1 MSGNFWRGDLYR
13 EIGGLI
19 VFALCDVNSFYASC
33 ETVFRPDLRGR
44 PVVVLSNND
53 GCVISR
59 SAEAKPFVKMG
70 EPYFKQKDI
79 FRHHGVVCFSSNYE
93 LYADMSNRVMTT
105 LEEMSPRCEKYS
117 IDEVFCDLT
126 GVRNCRVLTEF
137 GHELRATVRQRTH
150 LTVGVGIAQTKTLAK
165 LANHAAKR
173 WQQQTG
179 SVVDLSNAERQRK
192 LMAALPVEEVW
203 GVGRRIAKRLET
215 MGIRTVLQLADTD
228 IRFIRKHF
236 NVVLERT
243 VRELRGEPCLELE
256 EFAPVK
262 QEIICSRSFGHRI
275 TEYEEMR
282 QAICSY
288 ASRAAEKLR
297 QEHQYCRFISVFV
310 KTSPF
315 APDERYYAN
324 NASVTLLTPTQDS
337 RDIIAAATRCLD
349 AIWQSGCRYQK
360 AGVMLGDFYS
370 QGVAQ
375 LNLFDEN
382 APRKNSQKLM
392 EVLDRLNAEDGRGT
406 LYFAGQGIQ
415 QPWQMKREMLSPR
428 YTTRYSDLPT
438 VK

>member
-1 MSGNFWRGDLYR
+1 M
-13 EIGGLI
+13 
-19 VFALCDVNSFYASC
+19 FALCDVNAFYASC
-33 ETVFRPDLRGR
+33 ETAFRPDLKGR

-59 SAEAKPFVKMG
+59 SEEAKPLVKMG
-70 EPYFKQKDI
+70 EPYFKHKEL

-105 LEEMSPRCEKYS
+105 LEGMSPRSEIYS
-117 IDEVFCDLT
+117 IDEIFCDLT
-126 GVRNCRVLTEF
+126 GVRNCRDLSEF
-137 GHELRATVRQRTH
+137 GREMRATVLQHTH
-150 LTVGVGIAQTKTLAK
+150 LTIGVGIAPTKTLAK

-173 WQQQTG
+173 WQRQTEG
-179 SVVDLSNAERQRK
+179 VVELSNVDRQRK
-192 LMAALPVEEVW
+192 LMAVLPVNEVW
-203 GVGRRIAKRLET
+203 GVGRRITKKLEM
-215 MGIRTVLQLADTD
+215 MGIKTVLQLADTD

-262 QEIICSRSFGHRI
+262 QEIICSRSFGDRV
-275 TEYEEMR
+275 TEYEDIR

-288 ASRAAEKLR
+288 AARAAEKLR
-297 QEHQYCRFISVFV
+297 LEHQYCRFISAFV

-315 APDERYYAN
+315 AGSEPYYGN
-324 NASVTLLTPTQDS
+324 SASLKLLTPTHDS

-349 AIWQSGCRYQK
+349 AIWKSGYRYQK
-360 AGVMLGDFYS
+360 AGVLLGDFYS

-375 LNLFDEN
+375 LNLFDDN

-392 EVLDRLNAEDGRGT
+392 AVLDHLNAEKGSGT

-415 QPWQMKREMLSPR
+415 QQWQMKREMLSPR
-428 YTTRYSDLPT
+428 YTTRFSDLLT